1 VIAGLAR
8 AAALIT
14 AVVIA
19 ALALG
24 GCFYSDRELIG
35 FWGADTPLQDGVWVH
50 TPTHPDGTEWG
61 GFTWRGELRN
71 QRRRYVSND
80 ANFPHQNA
88 RLRQLHEDT
97 YLAQFPGEAGY
108 GYGVMFVYAG
118 GAMASYHMPDCS
130 ALSDA
135 GREETVIAVDGEG
148 YCRLTSLDQLEAVM
162 RAYLASRADD
172 LVIDG
177 VYRRES

>member
-1 VIAGLAR
+1 VISALAR
-8 AAALIT
+8 AAARIF
-14 AVVIA
+14 AIGAA

-24 GCFYSDRELIG
+24 GCFYSERELIG
-35 FWGADTPLQDGVWVH
+35 FWGADTPLQNGVWVH

-71 QRRRYVSND
+71 QRRRYVSDD

-88 RLRQLHEDT
+88 RLRRLHEDI

-108 GYGVMFVYAG
+108 GYGVMFVYSG

-130 ALSDA
+130 ALTQA
-135 GREETVIAVDGEG
+135 AREETGIALDGEG
-148 YCRLTSLDQLEAVM
+148 FCRLTSLDQLESVM
-162 RAYLASRADD
+162 RAYLDARADD

-177 VYRRES
+177 VYRREG

>member
-1 VIAGLAR
+1 MIAGLLR
-8 AAALIT
+8 AAAPII
-14 AVVIA
+14 AIGIA

-71 QRRRYVSND
+71 QRRRYVSD
-80 ANFPHQNA
+80 DVNFPHQNA

-97 YLAQFPGEAGY
+97 YIAQFPGEAGY
-108 GYGVMFVYAG
+108 GYGIMFVYAG
-118 GAMASYHMPDCS
+118 GAMASYHMADCNML
-130 ALSDA
+130 ADA
-135 GREETVIAVDGEG
+135 AREEAGVALDAEG
-148 YCRLTSLDQLEAVM
+148 YCRLTSLDQLEAIM
-162 RAYLASRADD
+162 RTYLAARAGD

-177 VYRRES
+177 VYRREG

>member
-1 VIAGLAR
+1 MIAGLAR
-8 AAALIT
+8 T
-14 AVVIA
+14 ATAIIGMAIA

-35 FWGADTPLQDGVWVH
+35 FWGADTPLQNGMWVH
-50 TPTHPDGTEWG
+50 TPAHPDGTEWG

-71 QRRRYVSND
+71 QRRRFVSND
-80 ANFPHQNA
+80 VNFPHQNA
-88 RLRQLHEDT
+88 RLRQLHEDI
-97 YLAQFPGEAGY
+97 YLAQFPGEVGY

-118 GAMASYHMPDCS
+118 GTIASYHMPDCN
-130 ALSDA
+130 ALADA
-135 GREETVIAVDGEG
+135 AREETGVELDAEG
-148 YCRLTSLDQLEAVM
+148 YCRLTSLDQLEAIM
-162 RAYLASRADD
+162 RAYLEARADD

>member
-1 VIAGLAR
+1 MIAGLLR
-8 AAALIT
+8 AAAPII
-14 AVVIA
+14 AIGIA

-71 QRRRYVSND
+71 QRRRYVSD
-80 ANFPHQNA
+80 DVNFPHQNA

-97 YLAQFPGEAGY
+97 YIAQFPGEAGY
-108 GYGVMFVYAG
+108 GYGIMFVYADG
-118 GAMASYHMPDCS
+118 GMASYHMADCNTL
-130 ALSDA
+130 AEA
-135 GREETVIAVDGEG
+135 AREEAGVALDAEG
-148 YCRLTSLDQLEAVM
+148 YCRLTSLDQLEAIM
-162 RAYLASRADD
+162 RTYLAARAGD

-177 VYRRES
+177 VYRRER

>member
-1 VIAGLAR
+1 MTPGLAR
-8 AAALIT
+8 AAA
-14 AVVIA
+14 AAIA
-19 ALALG
+19 ALALSA
-24 GCFYSDRELIG
+24 CFYSDEELIG

-71 QRRRYVSND
+71 QRRRYVSDD

-108 GYGVMFVYAG
+108 GYGVLFVYAG
-118 GAMASYHMPDCS
+118 GTIASYHMPDCS

-135 GREETVIAVDGEG
+135 ARAETAVELDAEG
-148 YCRLTSLDQLEAVM
+148 YCRLTSLDQLETVM
-162 RAYLASRADD
+162 RVYLDARKDD

-177 VYRRES
+177 VYRREG

>member
-1 VIAGLAR
+1 VIAGLLR
-8 AAALIT
+8 AAAPII
-14 AVVIA
+14 AIGIA

-71 QRRRYVSND
+71 QRRRYVSD
-80 ANFPHQNA
+80 DVNFPHQNA

-97 YLAQFPGEAGY
+97 YIAQFPGEAGY
-108 GYGVMFVYAG
+108 GYGIMFVYAG
-118 GAMASYHMPDCS
+118 GAMASYHMADCNML
-130 ALSDA
+130 ADA
-135 GREETVIAVDGEG
+135 AREEAGVALDAEG
-148 YCRLTSLDQLEAVM
+148 YCRLASLDQLEAIM
-162 RAYLASRADD
+162 RTYLAARAGD

-177 VYRRES
+177 VYRREG